1 MLENS
6 VQFDIVKSV
15 LIILPYMQK
24 REEKSVFFN
33 YFTKQCRINII
44 TDKTLKE

>member
-6 VQFDIVKSV
+6 MQFGIVKSV

-24 REEKSVFFN
+24 REEKSLFFN
-33 YFTKQCRINII
+33 YFTNQCQIDFI
-44 TDKTLKE
+44 TVKTLKE